1 MSAAMTMRRKW
12 FAPEVVQ
19 TSAMDCG
26 PAALKCLLEGFGIRA
41 SYGRLREACQTG
53 IDGTSID
60 TIEAVAN
67 RLGIAA
73 EQVMLP
79 PDQLFQ
85 GSNATLPALAVVQLP
100 SGPAHFILVW
110 RQAGH
115 WLQVMDPAA
124 GRRWV
129 RREEFLK
136 ELFRHEL
143 SVPAADW
150 RDWAAGDEYRDAVT
164 QRLAALGV
172 GQRAAAGF
180 LATALADDNW
190 YSAAVL

>member
-1 MSAAMTMRRKW
+1 MTALALDRAV

-26 PAALKCLLEGFGIRA
+26 PAALKCVLEGFGIRA

-53 IDGTSID
+53 LDGTSID

-67 RLGIAA
+67 RLGISA

-79 PDQLFQ
+79 QDQLFVAN
-85 GSNATLPALAVVQLP
+85 GITLPALMVVRLP
-100 SGPAHFILVW
+100 AGPAHFIVVW
-110 RQAGH
+110 RRAGD
-115 WLQVMDPAA
+115 WLQVMDPAT

-129 RREEFLK
+129 RRDALAR
-136 ELFRHEL
+136 ELFQHEL

-150 RDWAAGDEYRDAVT
+150 REWTASAEYAGPLCAQMR
-164 QRLAALGV
+164 ALGV
-172 GQRAAAGF
+172 AARTAAA
-180 LATALADDNW
+180 LIAEARTQAN
-190 YSAAVL
+190 